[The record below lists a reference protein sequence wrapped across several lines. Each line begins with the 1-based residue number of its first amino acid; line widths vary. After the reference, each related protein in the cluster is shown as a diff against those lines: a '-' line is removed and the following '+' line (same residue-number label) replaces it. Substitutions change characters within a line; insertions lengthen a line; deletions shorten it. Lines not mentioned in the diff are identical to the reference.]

1 MAGSAARNNSG
12 IGNTGMGNTG
22 SGNTSANGRGK
33 AAAVAGS
40 GTRSS
45 PDRSLQVI
53 GQHMARLSV
62 AGLPRNYELFHE
74 AISGT
79 DTALSREVMALN
91 TLPSQAELD
100 DIGLR
105 HQLPGF
111 VALASQRGRQQEIR
125 ALSDLKERMMHGATQ
140 RQSFA
145 RALETVARSLREDQY
160 AGHSA
165 SPADILAEIE
175 YLSVTLSDTVVAETE
190 LSDALRACVTR
201 LADAERDNATA
212 RAATVRDRLTSL
224 PNHAALTERLETLYG
239 PDGQPR
245 GTALFLVSIADLSDI
260 AQTYG
265 EPAAT
270 RILRKAGSIFRKAIK
285 KNDFLAR
292 TGKDEFAFLLS
303 NVERDSIQPIADRLT
318 AQVADHLVFATSN
331 GVGKASVEIAIGVAL
346 GAEAFSPQQLR
357 LQAATALEVS
367 RSRGR
372 IAVYSPEIG
381 SRTAS

>member
-1 MAGSAARNNSG
+1 MAGSAAKDNGGRNDGGRNDGGRTAVVKSVPA
-12 IGNTGMGNTG
+12 GN
-22 SGNTSANGRGK
+22 RQ
-33 AAAVAGS
+33 
-40 GTRSS
+40 
-45 PDRSLQVI
+45 DRSLQVI

-62 AGLPRNYELFHE
+62 SGLPRNYELFHE
-74 AISGT
+74 AVSGT
-79 DTALSREVMALN
+79 DTALSREVMAISS
-91 TLPSQAELD
+91 LPSQAELD
-100 DIGLR
+100 EIGLR
-105 HQLPGF
+105 YQLPGF

-125 ALSDLKERMMHGATQ
+125 ALAELREQMTHGATQ

-145 RALETVARSLREDQY
+145 RALETVARSLREDNSS
-160 AGHSA
+160 GHYA
-165 SPADILAEIE
+165 SPSDILAEIE

-201 LADAERDNATA
+201 LSDAERDNATA

-224 PNHAALTERLETLYG
+224 PNHAAMMEKLEALYG
-239 PDGQPR
+239 SDGQPR
-245 GTALFLVSIADLSDI
+245 GTALFLVSIADLADI

-265 EPAAT
+265 EAAAT
-270 RILRKAGSIFRKAIK
+270 RIVRKAGSIFRKAIK

-318 AQVADHLVFATSN
+318 AQVSDHLVFATSN

-346 GAEAFSPQQLR
+346 GSEAFSPQQLR

-381 SRTAS
+381 NRAAS